1 MKLNYNLDLSDGSVW
16 LVNTPSEAAKRLPF
30 YMIEYGHF
38 LSRRD
43 YFTERTGKKAYYLLY
58 TVSGTGYLRIPEG
71 EFTLQPGSVVLINC
85 EKYQYYR
92 TDSDDIWENQWLHFS
107 GRAAR
112 EYFRLVNPGG
122 VMLLQAAERDYFSGL
137 MTACRDFFT
146 PGDIRTNIGASLHVT
161 QLLSCLIGLRLGR
174 QPVSAKP
181 DADFDMEK
189 TISYMRRHFA
199 GRITVDMLAQNAM
212 MSKYY
217 FIKRF
222 GAAAGTSPYRYL
234 LNLRVSRAKE
244 LLVTTAISVTDIAA
258 AVGFAGTG
266 NFIKAFRKATGRT
279 PTEYRKSM

>member
-1 MKLNYNLDLSDGSVW
+1 MKLNYNLDLSGGSVW
-16 LVNTPSEAAKRLPF
+16 LVNTPSDAAKRLPF

-43 YFTERTGKKAYYLLY
+43 YFTERTGKKAFYLLY
-58 TVSGTGYLRIPEG
+58 TVSGAGYLRTPDG
-71 EFTLQPGSVVLINC
+71 EYSLLPGSAVLINC

-92 TDSDDIWENQWLHFS
+92 TDSDEIWENQWLHFN

-112 EYFRLVNPGG
+112 EYFRLLNPGS
-122 VMLLQAAERDYFSGL
+122 VSLLRVTECDHFSGL
-137 MTACRDFFT
+137 MTACRDYFT
-146 PGDIRTNIGASLHVT
+146 LGDIRTNVGASLHVT
-161 QLLSCLIGLRLGR
+161 QLLSYLIGLRLGR
-174 QPVSAKP
+174 QPVSIKP
-181 DADFDMEK
+181 AADFDIEK
-189 TISYMRRHFA
+189 TTAYMRRNFA

-222 GAAAGTSPYRYL
+222 GAATGTSPYRYL

-244 LLVTTAISVTDIAA
+244 MLVTTAMSVTDIAA

-279 PTEYRKSM
+279 PTEYRQSM